1 MVAQRFAL
9 GECAGARDEACDS
22 ITTLPHRS
30 RVKQH
35 YPIDR
40 EGGEA
45 EQLARGEAE
54 DKLKT

>member
-1 MVAQRFAL
+1 MKHVTPSAHTIFL
-9 GECAGARDEACDS
+9 
-22 ITTLPHRS
+22 
-30 RVKQH
+30 KQH